1 MIFLFFILLFKNVL
15 LLCFTHDICFHW
27 KTYSSQ
33 CHLRPEHFCFQGF
46 IYDLKHFLS
55 PKKNILFLFCFFK
68 GKKSPRNVFLLLR
81 YLVYL
86 FFEMKMFSPPG
97 KKKSPDYFFTWF
109 WREIHE
115 YPRLQQ
121 QTAASLLR
129 TLPGNKFHLQNQ
141 PADRIQDNHI
151 LTCRTKTVKA
161 LWTVSVAGCVQVRGS
176 EGRCLARGHF
186 DQTRRKREKFI

>member
-1 MIFLFFILLFKNVL
+1 MSSSSWTFLFSRFHLWFKTFFISKE
-15 LLCFTHDICFHW
+15 
-27 KTYSSQ
+27 KY
-33 CHLRPEHFCFQGF
+33 FCFCF
-46 IYDLKHFLS
+46 VFLKEKNLLEMFFS
-55 PKKNILFLFCFFK
+55 PEI
-68 GKKSPRNVFLLLR
+68 FLLLR

>member
-1 MIFLFFILLFKNVL
+1 MFCCSVSHIFVFTEKHILLSVIFVLNIFVFKVSFMIFNLFYL
-15 LLCFTHDICFHW
+15 
-27 KTYSSQ
+27 Q
-33 CHLRPEHFCFQGF
+33 R
-46 IYDLKHFLS
+46 
-55 PKKNILFLFCFFK
+55 KNILFLFCFFK

-97 KKKSPDYFFTWF
+97 KKKSPDYFFTSF
-109 WREIHE
+109 RREIHE

-161 LWTVSVAGCVQVRGS
+161 L
-176 EGRCLARGHF
+176 
-186 DQTRRKREKFI
+186 

>member
-33 CHLRPEHFCFQGF
+33 CHLCPEHFCFQGF

-97 KKKSPDYFFTWF
+97 KKKSPDYFFTSF